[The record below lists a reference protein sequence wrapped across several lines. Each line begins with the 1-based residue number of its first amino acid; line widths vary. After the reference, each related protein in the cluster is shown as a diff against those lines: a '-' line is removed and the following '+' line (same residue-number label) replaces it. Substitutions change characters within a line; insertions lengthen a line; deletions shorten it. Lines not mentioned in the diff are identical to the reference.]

1 MIKKN
6 IFSFSIIKTI
16 IYTNVFFFI
25 ISLIVSGSD
34 FTLNLHPFA
43 ALTPST
49 KSLIFL
55 GASGIIP
62 IDIYHEWWSLI
73 TANFLHG
80 SLLHIL
86 FNMLA
91 LNQVASMVS
100 AVYGRYRMFIIFIIT
115 GIIGFYISYLA
126 GIEVT
131 IGASAS
137 VCGLIG
143 ATLYYG
149 KSRGGILGETVYRQT
164 FGWVIFIILFG
175 ILVPNVNNWGHG
187 GGLVSGIILG
197 WILRYNERSVENKSH
212 EIISI
217 LFMGLTFCTLLWSL
231 VFCFIILF

>member
-6 IFSFSIIKTI
+6 ISGSAIIKAI
-16 IYTNVFFFI
+16 IYTNVCFFI
-25 ISLIVSGSD
+25 ISLLITGSNIK
-34 FTLNLHPFA
+34 LNLHPFT

-49 KSLIFL
+49 KCLILL
-55 GASGIIP
+55 GASGTIP
-62 IDIYHEWWSLI
+62 IDRYHEWWSLI

-80 SLLHIL
+80 SLLHII

-197 WILRYNERSVENKSH
+197 WILRYNERLVENKSH
-212 EIISI
+212 KIFSI
-217 LFMGLTFCTLLWSL
+217 LLMGLTFCTLVWSL
-231 VFCFIILF
+231 